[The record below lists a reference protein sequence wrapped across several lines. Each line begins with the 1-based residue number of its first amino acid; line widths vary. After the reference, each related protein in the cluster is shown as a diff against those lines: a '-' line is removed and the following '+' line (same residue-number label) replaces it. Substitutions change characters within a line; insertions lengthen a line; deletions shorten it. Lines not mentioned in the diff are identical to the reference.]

1 MCSERKPNVMK
12 RILFLFFAVALWLSA
27 NAQDECMQPDV
38 NCDGYVNV
46 NDLLG
51 LLSYFGAEDLDGDGI
66 WDSQDDCVD
75 DGCGVCD
82 GPGPQV
88 MLVDTIILTVDSIF
102 IDAINEWYVYE
113 VPDTTFIFVCENP
126 GCTDPEAE
134 NYDPEATEDDGSCV
148 EPLNPCSGL
157 ISIYFDGHTY
167 DLVAI
172 GNQCWFAE
180 NLRSDHYAN
189 GEAIPGELSDEDWT
203 VISTGAQAIYNND
216 DSFLSTHGRLYNW
229 LAVDDSRGL
238 CPSGW
243 HVPTN
248 DEFTEL
254 TDFLGGYSVAGNAMK
269 SSPSDVPNWDGS
281 NTSGFSALAGGR
293 RIAPLLGQPAFFG
306 GQGNDGWFWS
316 SSGGMHPSNR
326 KLESGSNSVF
336 DSHLPLQAEGMSVR
350 CVRDSDATDVN
361 EVSGCTDASASN
373 YNPSAVIEDGSCVYG
388 PADPCENSS
397 TITFDGYT
405 YELVAIGDQC
415 WFAENLRTEHYAN
428 GDAIPG
434 ELSDSDWYETSTG
447 AQAIYNNDDSFLSTH
462 GRLYNWYAVDDSRGL
477 CPSGWH
483 VPTDAEFMTLEMAL
497 GMSESEAN
505 STGWRGTDQGAQMKS
520 SPSDDPFWD
529 GTNTSGYSAM
539 TGGFRYYE
547 GWYYGGTIDEGQ
559 TFFWTSTPIGIGAYY
574 RGLVGGVS
582 EIARFD
588 LDNDPRDGV
597 SIRCVRDE

>member
-1 MCSERKPNVMK
+1 MK

-134 NYDPEATEDDGSCV
+134 NYDPDATEDDGSCV

-157 ISIYFDGHTY
+157 ISLYFDGHTY

-203 VISTGAQAIYNND
+203 VI
-216 DSFLSTHGRLYNW
+216 
-229 LAVDDSRGL
+229 
-238 CPSGW
+238 
-243 HVPTN
+243 
-248 DEFTEL
+248 
-254 TDFLGGYSVAGNAMK
+254 
-269 SSPSDVPNWDGS
+269 
-281 NTSGFSALAGGR
+281 
-293 RIAPLLGQPAFFG
+293 
-306 GQGNDGWFWS
+306 
-316 SSGGMHPSNR
+316 
-326 KLESGSNSVF
+326 
-336 DSHLPLQAEGMSVR
+336 
-350 CVRDSDATDVN
+350 
-361 EVSGCTDASASN
+361 
-373 YNPSAVIEDGSCVYG
+373 
-388 PADPCENSS
+388 
-397 TITFDGYT
+397 
-405 YELVAIGDQC
+405 
-415 WFAENLRTEHYAN
+415 
-428 GDAIPG
+428 
-434 ELSDSDWYETSTG
+434 STG

-547 GWYYGGTIDEGQ
+547 GWYYGGTIDDGQ
-559 TFFWTSTPIGIGAYY
+559 AFFWTSTPIGIGAYY